1 LTNLPVSG
9 VNARLNTLAGLKCSS
24 SPVSEDLKVK
34 QLTGTLLALMCMAT
48 CFGCKP
54 TPEPEV
60 KITPSSVT
68 ILDNSK
74 RGTPLATVSV
84 RTARAQFTGELRLTK
99 NPGGICQ
106 LAGLE
111 LQLGRDTTK
120 DDDFTASVCTVT
132 AFQPPRS

>member
-1 LTNLPVSG
+1 MLALVW
-9 VNARLNTLAGLKCSS
+9 NTLAALKCGS
-24 SPVSEDLKVK
+24 SPVCEDLKVR
-34 QLTGTLLALMCMAT
+34 QFSGTFLALMCMAT

-54 TPEPEV
+54 TPEPEL

-68 ILDNSK
+68 IPDNSK

-84 RTARAQFTGELRLTK
+84 RGIDGAQFTGELRLTN

-106 LAGLE
+106 LAGAE

-120 DDDFTASVCTVT
+120 ADDYTNSVCTVT
-132 AFQPPRS
+132 AFPPPRS

>member
-1 LTNLPVSG
+1 M
-9 VNARLNTLAGLKCSS
+9 
-24 SPVSEDLKVK
+24 K

-48 CFGCKP
+48 CSGCKSP
-54 TPEPEV
+54 PELV
-60 KITPSSVT
+60 LTIAPSPVT
-68 ILDNSK
+68 IPDNSK
-74 RGTPLATVSV
+74 RGKPLATVS
-84 RTARAQFTGELRLTK
+84 ARWSDGAQYTGELRLTK

-106 LAGLE
+106 LSGME

>member
-1 LTNLPVSG
+1 
-9 VNARLNTLAGLKCSS
+9 
-24 SPVSEDLKVK
+24 
-34 QLTGTLLALMCMAT
+34 
-48 CFGCKP
+48 
-54 TPEPEV
+54 V

-84 RTARAQFTGELRLTK
+84 RTAGAQFTGELRLTK

>member
-9 VNARLNTLAGLKCSS
+9 VNARLNTLAGLKCGS

-84 RTARAQFTGELRLTK
+84 RTAGAQFTGELRLTN

-106 LAGLE
+106 LAGAE
-111 LQLGRDTTK
+111 LQLGRDTTNA
-120 DDDFTASVCTVT
+120 DDYTNSVCTVT
-132 AFQPPRS
+132 AFPPPPS